1 MTLSWSASTDNVGVT
16 GYRLF
21 LNGTQVGTS
30 SSTSYSF
37 TGLTCG
43 TSYTLGVAAYDAAG
57 NVSGTATLSQAT
69 SSCPDTQPPSTPAGL
84 AASSVTQTS
93 VTLSWNAST
102 DNVGGDR
109 VPAVPERDARSGTST
124 STSYSFTGLTC
135 GTSYTLGVAAYD
147 AAGNVSGM
155 ATHVAVDECL
165 PGHAA
170 AVDSDGAGDEL
181 RVGQTGVTLSWTRR
195 RTTSG

>member
-1 MTLSWSASTDNVGVT
+1 MT

-43 TSYTLGVAAYDAAG
+43 TSYTLGVAAYDASG
-57 NVSGTATLSQAT
+57 NVSTTATLSQAT

-93 VTLSWNAST
+93 VKLSWNAST
-102 DNVGGDR
+102 DNVGVTGYR
-109 VPAVPERDARSGTST
+109 LYSNGTQVGTST
-124 STSYSFTGLTC
+124 SMSYSVHRPGVRDVVHTG
-135 GTSYTLGVAAYD
+135 SRGVRRGRERLAD
-147 AAGNVSGM
+147 G
-155 ATHVAVDECL
+155 HVHAVDERVL
-165 PGHAA
+165 GHAA
-170 AVDSDGAGDEL
+170 PVDAD
-181 RVGQTGVTLSWTRR
+181 RVGGPV
-195 RTTSG
+195 G